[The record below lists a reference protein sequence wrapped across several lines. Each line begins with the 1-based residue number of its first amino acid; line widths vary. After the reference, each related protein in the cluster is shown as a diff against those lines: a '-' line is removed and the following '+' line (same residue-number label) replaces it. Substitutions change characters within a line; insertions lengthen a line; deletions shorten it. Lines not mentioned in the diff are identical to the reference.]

1 MPRNDLFKTLM
12 TFKQKKM
19 VKAAGNCRFIFDV
32 RGVHKNTEASKQL
45 QFLVEGKGPTLYND
59 KG

>member
-45 QFLVEGKGPTLYND
+45 
-59 KG
+59 